1 MATGSGSATRAWSSG
16 FADDAPRVSNDILRL
31 LLLVL
36 QLGFLALLFVVLY
49 RFARALREDLRGA
62 QAVAEIGR
70 TGIGRLVVVESPGG
84 EPPVGR
90 VLQIGPITTLGRDL
104 NSTVYVDDEFASGTH
119 AALTFRGRSWYVED
133 RGSTNGTWV
142 NGHRIA
148 RPVALTYG
156 DEVSVGKVRFRL
168 ER

>member
-1 MATGSGSATRAWSSG
+1 MT
-16 FADDAPRVSNDILRL
+16 NDLLRL
-31 LLLVL
+31 ILLAL
-36 QLGFLALLFVVLY
+36 QLGFLALLFVVLW
-49 RFARALREDLRGA
+49 RFARALRADLRQAEAA
-62 QAVAEIGR
+62 QAASR
-70 TGIGRLVVVESPGG
+70 TGIGRLVVLESPGG

-104 NSTVYVDDEFASGTH
+104 NSTVYVDDEFASGNH

-156 DEVSVGKVRFRL
+156 DEVSVGRVRFRL